1 MKLRNK
7 TTGEEFCEVK
17 QEFHNQYEANNEK
30 WDMLSCSK
38 EPVTPPPTTPPP
50 PGTTTMTTPYT
61 TTTRRT
67 TTERVTTTTRD
78 VPTTPPPGETSTTS
92 EETTSEVTTPQV
104 TTTTSIV
111 STTTCRNV
119 CNTVERCWTESKEYK
134 EWGCDKV
141 CTWIFCHQA
150 NCRMK
155 TRCCRQE
162 QVCGPVQECA
172 TVCG

>member
-17 QEFHNQYEANNEK
+17 QEFHSQYEANNEK

-50 PGTTTMTTPYT
+50 PITPMTPHTP
-61 TTTRRT
+61 TTRWT
-67 TTERVTTTTRD
+67 TTERVPTTTRD
-78 VPTTPPPGETSTTS
+78 EPTTTTTT
-92 EETTSEVTTPQV
+92 EETTSEGTTTEETTPQA
-104 TTTTSIV
+104 TTSIV

-119 CNTVERCWTESKEYK
+119 CNTVERCWTESKTYK
-134 EWGCDKV
+134 EWGCDKA
-141 CTWIFCHQA
+141 CTWIFCHQI
-150 NCRMK
+150 NCRLK

-162 QVCGPVQECA
+162 QVCGPTQECR